1 MGKKLEPIAR
11 ELLISPRARQ
21 LIPLQ
26 ISFKKN
32 LKQVV
37 IHQAIR

>member
-11 ELLISPRARQ
+11 ESLISPRELQ
-21 LIPLQ
+21 LIPPQ

-32 LKQVV
+32 
-37 IHQAIR
+37 